1 LGKKTA
7 DSGSIGGF
15 LFLNRGRDVSVETEG
30 LSHLSKRGEAGIS
43 ELFPAEEKNPDGK
56 GSVSRAVEGSLGL
69 FC

>member
-1 LGKKTA
+1 
-7 DSGSIGGF
+7 
-15 LFLNRGRDVSVETEG
+15 VETEG